1 MDDVWTDWQ
10 TDGWISAY
18 GHRCRISLS
27 HNTSISL
34 EEKKGGYEL
43 MNSSDWVELEVGRL
57 TPPLDLIGGEVRS
70 LTPPFPP
77 IG

>member
-10 TDGWISAY
+10 TDGWISADR
-18 GHRCRISLS
+18 HRCRIFLS

-34 EEKKGGYEL
+34 EEEKGGCEL
-43 MNSSDWVELEVGRL
+43 MNSSDWVEWEVGSL

-70 LTPPFPP
+70 LTPLLTP